1 MKFVLGEKLGL
12 VVVAV
17 GVSGYRVCC
26 NSGLIGIG
34 GSVGVLG
41 L

>member
-1 MKFVLGEKLGL
+1 MFVLGEKLGL

-26 NSGLIGIG
+26 SSGLIGIV